1 MATKAKSTKKTSKA
15 QSKAKAKARKIT
27 ANKITA
33 KKKIVAA
40 SSRKGKKAAPAKSA
54 FQPTRIKLL
63 KPVPSDIDIA
73 QAGKLKPILQ
83 IAQELGIKES
93 ELELFGPYKA
103 KIKLEVLNRLAKR
116 KDGKYIDVTAIT
128 PTPLGEGKTT
138 TTVGLSQALG
148 AHLGKKVMTDI
159 RQPSQGPTFGIK
171 GGAAGGGYSQI
182 IPMEDFNLHL
192 TGDIHAITAAHNL
205 CSAALDTRIMHE
217 TNTPDDEKLF
227 NALCPPAKDGS
238 RKFSPS
244 MFRRLKKLGIDKTD
258 PNDLTSEEK
267 SRFARLDVDYSGVQ
281 WRRVIDINDRM
292 LRTIK
297 VGLGKDEAGF
307 EHESG
312 YDITVA
318 SEIMAI
324 LALTTSLADMRDRLG
339 RMVVAVNRKG
349 EAVTAEDLGV
359 AGALTVLMK
368 DAIKPNLMQTLEGTP
383 AIVHAGPFANI
394 AHGQSSII
402 ADKIALKMADYVIT
416 ESGFGADIGMEKFMD
431 IKCRYSG
438 LVPNVVVLV
447 ATVRALKMHGG
458 GPKVVAGKPLA
469 SEYTDENLALL
480 QQGLPNMIQ
489 HIENALKYG
498 VNVVVAVNSFAN
510 DTPAEVEMVRKAA
523 IEAGAM
529 DAVVS
534 RHWMEG
540 GKGAVD
546 LAKAVVA
553 ACEQPTEFKFLYP
566 LNVSVKE
573 KIETIAREIYRA
585 DGVDY
590 TPEAEAKIEQ
600 FTKLGFADLPLCMA
614 KTHLSFSDQAAVKG
628 APRGFRV
635 TISDVRASVGAG
647 FLYPLLGTMRTM
659 PGLPTRPV
667 FYDVDLDLET
677 GKVVGLF

>member
-1 MATKAKSTKKTSKA
+1 
-15 QSKAKAKARKIT
+15 
-27 ANKITA
+27 
-33 KKKIVAA
+33 
-40 SSRKGKKAAPAKSA
+40 
-54 FQPTRIKLL
+54 
-63 KPVPSDIDIA
+63 
-73 QAGKLKPILQ
+73 
-83 IAQELGIKES
+83 
-93 ELELFGPYKA
+93 
-103 KIKLEVLNRLAKR
+103 
-116 KDGKYIDVTAIT
+116 
-128 PTPLGEGKTT
+128 
-138 TTVGLSQALG
+138 
-148 AHLGKKVMTDI
+148 
-159 RQPSQGPTFGIK
+159 
-171 GGAAGGGYSQI
+171 
-182 IPMEDFNLHL
+182 
-192 TGDIHAITAAHNL
+192 
-205 CSAALDTRIMHE
+205 
-217 TNTPDDEKLF
+217 
-227 NALCPPAKDGS
+227 
-238 RKFSPS
+238 
-244 MFRRLKKLGIDKTD
+244 
-258 PNDLTSEEK
+258 
-267 SRFARLDVDYSGVQ
+267 
-281 WRRVIDINDRM
+281 
-292 LRTIK
+292 
-297 VGLGKDEAGF
+297 
-307 EHESG
+307 
-312 YDITVA
+312 
-318 SEIMAI
+318 
-324 LALTTSLADMRDRLG
+324 MRDRLG
-339 RMVVAVNRKG
+339 RMVVAVNRSG

-469 SEYTDENLALL
+469 PEYTDENLDLL
-480 QQGLPNMIQ
+480 QKGLPNMVQ

-510 DTPAEVEMVRKAA
+510 DTPAEVELVRQAA
-523 IEAGAM
+523 LESGAM

-540 GKGAVD
+540 GKGAIA
-546 LAKAVVA
+546 LAEAVVK
-553 ACEQPTEFKFLYP
+553 ACEKPSNFKFLYP
-566 LNVSVKE
+566 LDISVKE

-590 TPEAEAKIEQ
+590 SPEAEAKIEQ
-600 FTKLGFADLPLCMA
+600 FTKLGFGGLPLCMA
-614 KTHLSFSDQAAVKG
+614 KTHLSFTDKADQKG

-635 TISDVRASVGAG
+635 TISDIRASVGAG